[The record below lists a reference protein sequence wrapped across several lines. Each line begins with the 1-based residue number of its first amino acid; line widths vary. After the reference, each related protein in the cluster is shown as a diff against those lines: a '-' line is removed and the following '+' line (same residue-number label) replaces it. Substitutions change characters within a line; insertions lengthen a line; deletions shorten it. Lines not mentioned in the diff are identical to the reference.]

1 MSVSIIT
8 FLGRCNKELIN
19 FSVRR
24 SFDCFT
30 FNDTSDINYN
40 VAWICTFKDYRLQ
53 FFVFIIIDNR
63 VILFLKKNILEIRQ
77 RLSRRFSFPHIKD
90 ISMQEIVRHK
100 NWTKIHKTTENV
112 E

>member
-1 MSVSIIT
+1 MYIQGLSITI
-8 FLGRCNKELIN
+8 FRFHNYWQ
-19 FSVRR
+19 S
-24 SFDCFT
+24 
-30 FNDTSDINYN
+30 SD
-40 VAWICTFKDYRLQ
+40 
-53 FFVFIIIDNR
+53 FIPE
-63 VILFLKKNILEIRQ
+63 KKILEILQ